1 MNPRLQVVLAATL
14 FSTGGAA
21 IKLSA
26 LSGWDVLAMRA
37 LVAAA
42 TIVVLVPEA
51 RRGWNARAG
60 LVALAYACTTI
71 LYVQA
76 NKLTTAAS
84 TIFLQS
90 TSPLFILLLA
100 PLLLREHA
108 SRRDAG
114 YMAVLAAAMVL
125 LFVGTPRRFATA
137 PDPLLGNVLAALCA
151 VAWAFTLIGYRWL
164 AATGG
169 SVAPAATI
177 GNLFACV
184 IGLVVGAGPPAA
196 GPTDWLVLIYLG
208 VFQLGMPYVLLT
220 RAVPRLTAL
229 EVSLVLLVE
238 PVLNPI
244 WAWLA
249 HGETVSLWAL
259 SGGAIILAATLHRAW
274 REGRGFAT
282 AAATV
287 RGHVASEEP

>member
-1 MNPRLQVVLAATL
+1 MNARLQVALAAAL

-26 LSGWDVLAMRA
+26 LSGWGVLAVRA
-37 LVAAA
+37 LIAAA

-51 RRGWNARAG
+51 RRGWNARAA
-60 LVALAYACTTI
+60 LVALAYACTTV

-84 TIFLQS
+84 TIFLQG

-100 PLLLREHA
+100 PLLLGERA

-114 YMAVLAAAMVL
+114 YMAVLAVGMAL

-137 PDPLLGNVLAALCA
+137 PNPLLGNVLAAGCA
-151 VAWAFTLIGYRWL
+151 VTWAFTLIGYRWL
-164 AATGG
+164 TARGG
-169 SVAPAATI
+169 SVASAATM
-177 GNLFACV
+177 GNLLACL
-184 IGLVVGAGPPAA
+184 IGLVVGAGLPAA
-196 GPTDWLVLIYLG
+196 GPADWIVLAYLG

-220 RAVPRLTAL
+220 RAVPRLPAL
-229 EVSLVLLVE
+229 DVSLVLLVE

-244 WAWLA
+244 WAWLL

-259 SGGAIILAATLHRAW
+259 AGGAVILGATLHRTG
-274 REGRGFAT
+274 REARGLARTAAT
-282 AAATV
+282 A
-287 RGHVASEEP
+287 RGRVPVEEP